1 MSDFLPIEIRH
12 LDQTVQPLISSN
24 LFPIVIGDE
33 NNGFETRATTL
44 KDIFAY
50 VDFENQDSSINTLNV
65 VNSAIIQNFLN
76 IGQIFEDTGHKLYVD
91 GNVLINGSLS
101 ALSGVTSIETNVIK
115 TSSMLLSG
123 ASGVLL
129 TVQQPFDFPIAQF
142 YDGTN
147 ISLHI
152 DGESVRAGNVG
163 IKTLTPNES
172 FTVNGNISS
181 NSVIY
186 SPNSIIETISSN
198 TLQTNYLYVNNF
210 VNLGVNDYSLIN
222 FGNSSSKV
230 DINGNIT
237 LNTLYSGVSTVI
249 GNPDSDIFINGYLFT
264 KEISSS
270 GNIYLNTNPTDLYN
284 ISIGNENST
293 NFILGT
299 NLVSGINYIDGEIN
313 INSGGS
319 DNTYINTNE
328 NAGVVYIGN
337 SLNKTEINSNSFSVN
352 SLLTSDYIYVNFTD
366 YESLIGT
373 IDDILFNNT
382 VVFSALEIN
391 SLNPQITSLQYKV
404 LELVEAQNINL
415 IDDII
420 NLGNDDFLINIKS
433 STLNLNSTNDLNIT
447 TLSGGNINLGGDQ
460 TSTKIEGVILQ
471 INNQNDGIE
480 KNTYINNEDSS
491 GHLFIGNGNN
501 ELYIKGN
508 SVYINTDSL
517 STTNTFIGNSSAIT
531 TIKNLNILDGLS
543 ANVPEFFASSII
555 ADNITT
561 QNAFVNQI
569 SASGDIQ
576 LNGKLKY
583 TFESTAPINITTP
596 TSWIDIE
603 VNGTMYKMP
612 LYL

>member
-33 NNGFETRATTL
+33 NEGFETRATTL
-44 KDIFAY
+44 KEIFNY
-50 VDFENQDSSINTLNV
+50 VDFENQESSINTLNV

-76 IGQIFEDTGHKLYVD
+76 VGQIFENTGHKLYVD

-101 ALSGVTSIETNVIK
+101 ALSGITFINTDVIK
-115 TSSMLLSG
+115 TSSMFLSG

-129 TVQQPFDFPIAQF
+129 KLEQTLDFPIAQF

-172 FTVNGNISS
+172 LTVNGNISS
-181 NSVIY
+181 NSIIY
-186 SPNSIIETISSN
+186 SPSSIIETASSN
-198 TLQTNYLYVNNF
+198 DLKTNYLYVNNF

-222 FGNSSSKV
+222 FGNSSSNI

-249 GNPDSDIFINGYLFT
+249 GNSDSDVFINGYLFT

-270 GNIYLNTNPTDLYN
+270 GNIYLNTNTTDLYS

-293 NFILGT
+293 NVILGT
-299 NLVSGINYIDGEIN
+299 NLVSGVNYIDGEIN
-313 INSGGS
+313 INSGGF
-319 DNTYINTNE
+319 DNTYINTVE
-328 NAGVVYIGN
+328 NTGIVYIGN
-337 SLNKTEINSNSFSVN
+337 SLNKTEINSTNFSVN

-366 YESLIGT
+366 YESLTGT

-382 VVFSALEIN
+382 VVFSALNVN
-391 SLNPQITSLQYKV
+391 SLNPQITSFQYKV
-404 LELVEAQNINL
+404 LQLVEAQNINL

-420 NLGNDDFLINIKS
+420 NLGNDDFLFNIKS
-433 STLNLNSTNDLNIT
+433 FNLNLNSTNDINIT

-460 TSTKIEGVILQ
+460 TSTKINGVILQ
-471 INNQNDGIE
+471 INNQNDGVE

-491 GHLFIGNGNN
+491 GHLFIGNGDN

-555 ADNITT
+555 SDNITT

-569 SASGDIQ
+569 SASGDIEIE
-576 LNGKLKY
+576 GKLKY
-583 TFESTAPINITTP
+583 KFESTAPIDITTP
-596 TSWIDIE
+596 VSWIDIE